1 MCNFRLTFCV
11 PYHKTIFEVLAV
23 NHFKDFPKHFC
34 NAKLFLSNQ
43 FCIFDHHHPD
53 PSNSSDTGLRTEQYK
68 LDFSGLSGRST
79 SNARDEEGN
88 SGMQGSDSKGSATS
102 EASM

>member
-1 MCNFRLTFCV
+1 M
-11 PYHKTIFEVLAV
+11 
-23 NHFKDFPKHFC
+23 
-34 NAKLFLSNQ
+34 KLFTVFVTKFSRFFLDS
-43 FCIFDHHHPD
+43 ILHFDKPPSHP
-53 PSNSSDTGLRTEQYK
+53 TGHCYLFGKQYK

>member
-1 MCNFRLTFCV
+1 M
-11 PYHKTIFEVLAV
+11 IFAM
-23 NHFKDFPKHFC
+23 KHFC
-34 NAKLFLSNQ
+34 NTFSLSPYFFGFLVIQ
-43 FCIFDHHHPD
+43 HFLGIFCEILLCGISRP
-53 PSNSSDTGLRTEQYK
+53 QYK